1 MSLALLLLQPLLA
14 LAEPSADYKPYVP
27 PEAGAVSAPLF
38 VLIAY
43 AAIWLVLMI
52 FLVSV
57 WHRQRRVSEELREL
71 RRRLGS

>member
-1 MSLALLLLQPLLA
+1 MSLTLLLIGPLLA
-14 LAEPSADYKPYVP
+14 LAGASGDYKPYVP
-27 PEAGAVSAPLF
+27 PEAGTVSAPLF

-57 WHRQRRVSEELREL
+57 WHRQRRVTEELHEL
-71 RRRLGS
+71 EKRLGS